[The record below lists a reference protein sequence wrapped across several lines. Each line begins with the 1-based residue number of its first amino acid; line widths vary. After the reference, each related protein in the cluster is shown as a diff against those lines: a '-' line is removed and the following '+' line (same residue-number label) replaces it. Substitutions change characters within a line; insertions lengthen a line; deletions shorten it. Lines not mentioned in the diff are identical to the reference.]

1 MKFFFRMMLKKLG
14 VTQTHQVTIR
24 KNIKVRMPDGAEL
37 ATDLYLGSPDTPAP
51 AIMIRSPYGISALLA
66 AGMAYPLAASGY
78 NVVMQSCRGTFASTG
93 KFDPHH
99 DEQRDG
105 LATIEWI
112 KQQPWYGGAIGTYG
126 PSYLGYTQ
134 WAVAAAAGPEVKAMG
149 MQATL
154 SDFSLM
160 TYMGDSFALENALT
174 WTNMVNLMKMPNAM
188 LRLILQRLTK
198 RPPISAAQWHL
209 LPLGSLDEKV
219 AGNRIEFWQDWMQHD
234 SSRDP
239 WWAPMSH
246 RRTIPQVRRAITMA
260 AGWYDI
266 FLPFQM
272 DDFAALRQ
280 SGCDARITIGPWRHQ
295 DFGMGHAGIHE
306 SLVLFDRELRGKP
319 ATTTE
324 KPVKLQVIGTD
335 DWRYFDEWPPREARI
350 ERWHLQPDRKLA
362 EHTSP
367 DSPPDTYR
375 YDPADPTPS
384 VGGPALD
391 MVPFSVDNTRL
402 EARADVI
409 IYTSASLAQQ
419 RDIIGPVTA
428 ELYVSSTARS
438 ADFFVRLCDVDA
450 KGVSKNICDGLQR
463 VRIDGSGAP
472 QLVKVQF
479 WPTAY
484 RMASGHRLRVQVS
497 SGAFPRW
504 ARNPGGDEPIATA
517 TQLHVAT
524 QSIHHSAVY
533 PSAILL
539 PFVSI

>member
-1 MKFFFRMMLKKLG
+1 MQFFFRMMLKKLG
-14 VTQTHQVTIR
+14 VTQTHPVTIR
-24 KNIKVRMPDGAEL
+24 KNIRVRMPDGAEL
-37 ATDLYLGSPDTPAP
+37 ATDLYLGSPDAKAP
-51 AIMIRSPYGISALLA
+51 AIMIRSPYGISVLLA
-66 AGMAYPLAASGY
+66 AGMAYPLAANGY

-112 KQQPWYGGAIGTYG
+112 KRQPWYGGAIGTYG

-160 TYMGDSFALENALT
+160 TYMGDSFALENALG
-174 WTNMVNLMKMPNAM
+174 WTHMVNLMKKPNAL
-188 LRLILQRLTK
+188 LRLLLQRLTK
-198 RPPISAAQWHL
+198 RPPISAQQWRL
-209 LPLGSLDEKV
+209 LPLGSLDETV
-219 AGNRIEFWQDWMQHD
+219 AGNRVDFWQDWMQHD
-234 SSRDP
+234 THRDP

-246 RRTIPQVRRAITMA
+246 RRTIPQVKRSITMA

-272 DDFAALRQ
+272 DDFAALRAA
-280 SGCDARITIGPWRHQ
+280 GCDARITIGPWRHQ
-295 DFGMGHAGIHE
+295 DFGMGHAGMHE
-306 SLVLFDRELRGKP
+306 SLALFDRQLRGKP
-319 ATTTE
+319 AAAPE
-324 KPVKLQVIGTD
+324 KPVKLQVIGTEE
-335 DWRYFDEWPPREARI
+335 WRYFDEWPPREAHT
-350 ERWHLQPDRKLA
+350 ERWYLQPDRKLSPQTA
-362 EHTSP
+362 P
-367 DSPPDTYR
+367 DSQPDLYR

-391 MVPFSVDNTRL
+391 MVPFSVDNTQL

-409 IYTSASLAQQ
+409 TYTSEPLAQQ

-428 ELYVSSTARS
+428 ELHVSSTARS

-450 KGVSKNICDGLQR
+450 NGMSKNICDGLQR
-463 VRIDGSGAP
+463 VHIENANTP
-472 QLVKVQF
+472 QFVRVQF

-484 RMASGHRLRVQVS
+484 RMAQRHRLRVQIS

-504 ARNPGGDEPIATA
+504 ARNLGGGESMATA
-517 TQLHVAT
+517 TQLQAAT
-524 QSIHHSAVY
+524 QSVHHSAAH
-533 PSAILL
+533 PSAIIL
-539 PFVSI
+539 PFV